1 MDKRSPEYK
10 ALRQT
15 FKVYFSDLKDNAREE
30 GYSVSRADEWV
41 VFLAVHQQ
49 QLATDAIEQLKAW
62 CLDNYESGADTMVEC
77 WDYADY
83 QKLLDDCDGSLP
95 DALNALKSLAS
106 VYADQQADA
115 RYHADV
121 AADIRSS

>member
-30 GYSVSRADEWV
+30 GYSVSRTDEWIS
-41 VFLAVHQQ
+41 FLAVHQQ
-49 QLATDAIEQLKAW
+49 QRANDAA
-62 CLDNYESGADTMVEC
+62 A
-77 WDYADY
+77 
-83 QKLLDDCDGSLP
+83 
-95 DALNALKSLAS
+95 
-106 VYADQQADA
+106 
-115 RYHADV
+115 